1 MALNVVEAH
10 PRRNRQRWPER
21 CLTIGRTANL
31 TEGKPDE
38 GRAPCQYRSICARG
52 CSFGA
57 YFSTQSSTLPA
68 AMKTGG

>member
-10 PRRNRQRWPER
+10 VRETIAAQWPER

-38 GRAPCQYRSICARG
+38 ERAPCQYRSICARAVPMAPISRRNPPR
-52 CSFGA
+52 C
-57 YFSTQSSTLPA
+57 PPR
-68 AMKTGG
+68 